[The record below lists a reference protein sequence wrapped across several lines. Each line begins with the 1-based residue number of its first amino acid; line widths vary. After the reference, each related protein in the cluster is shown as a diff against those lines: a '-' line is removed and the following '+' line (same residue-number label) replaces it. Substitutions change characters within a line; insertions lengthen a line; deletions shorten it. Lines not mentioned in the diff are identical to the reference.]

1 MSARTLND
9 VARRE
14 AKKRKTAKKR
24 SAEIVL
30 DAYEK
35 HKLAVVQAME
45 DKTSG
50 REVAFR
56 LYHIVTEDQVTG
68 DLGDDDDDTKE
79 W

>member
-45 DKTSG
+45 DKKSG

-68 DLGDDDDDTKE
+68 DLDDSDDTKE